1 MMQKECFFCYYF
13 TFFFV
18 DAWHRD
24 GLQSCCTPPLS
35 VTMLVVCHVQCKSK
49 LAQFKQEQ
57 AAAKDED
64 LDMFGD

>member
-1 MMQKECFFCYYF
+1 MLFLYF
-13 TFFFV
+13 TLFFV

-24 GLQSCCTPPLS
+24 RLQSSCIPPLS
-35 VTMLVVCHVQCKSK
+35 VTMLVVCRVQCKSK

-57 AAAKDED
+57 EAAKDED

>member
-1 MMQKECFFCYYF
+1 
-13 TFFFV
+13 
-18 DAWHRD
+18 
-24 GLQSCCTPPLS
+24 
-35 VTMLVVCHVQCKSK
+35 MLVVCGVQCKSK